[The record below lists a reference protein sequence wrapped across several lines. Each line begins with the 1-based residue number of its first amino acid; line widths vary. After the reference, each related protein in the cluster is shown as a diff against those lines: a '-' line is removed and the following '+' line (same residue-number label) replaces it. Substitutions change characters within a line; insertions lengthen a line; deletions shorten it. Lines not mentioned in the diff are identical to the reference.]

1 MDPCKKR
8 SPFFVATMKK
18 VSPQGENHLAG
29 ALREWRG
36 MGAIAKLLQGC
47 LEEGLRRAGKGK
59 VTHTG
64 GKSTKGG
71 HASGKGFAEAR
82 EVGGKREREAGGGKG
97 PRSIKGKITETAVP
111 QRQVSQTPS
120 VDQTSSVGR
129 ESSSSSNLRWHPT
142 LSSSTSSARRTHES
156 SSPVRNWQ

>member
-1 MDPCKKR
+1 MQKEIAL
-8 SPFFVATMKK
+8 FVATMKK

-29 ALREWRG
+29 ALHEWGG

-47 LEEGLRRAGKGK
+47 LEEGVRRAGKGK

-120 VDQTSSVGR
+120 VEQTSSVGR